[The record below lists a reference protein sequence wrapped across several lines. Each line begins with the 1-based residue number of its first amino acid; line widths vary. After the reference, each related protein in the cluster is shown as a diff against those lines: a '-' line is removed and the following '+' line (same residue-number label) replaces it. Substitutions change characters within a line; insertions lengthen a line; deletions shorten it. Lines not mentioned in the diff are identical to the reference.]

1 MKNELENLKQIAHG
15 LAQQFGETCEIVIH
29 DVRTPEMEGTVVCI
43 ENGEISN
50 RKLGDGPSHVVLDA
64 LKNDGKDLEDRYG
77 YLTKTKDGR
86 VFRSSTMYMRD
97 DKGQITYVFCINSDI
112 TNLIHLQQM
121 VNQFTEPVGLATST
135 SASKEADGAERIT
148 TSVTDLLDDLIE
160 QAMAKVGKPAQLMTK
175 AERCEALKYL
185 NDAGAFLISKAADKI
200 GEYFGISRFTLYSD
214 LNAVKD
220 KEKEEQI
227 KAKVK

>member
-121 VNQFTEPVGLATST
+121 VNQLTEPVGSRRALRQV
-135 SASKEADGAERIT
+135 K
-148 TSVTDLLDDLIE
+148 
-160 QAMAKVGKPAQLMTK
+160 KPTG
-175 AERCEALKYL
+175 L
-185 NDAGAFLISKAADKI
+185 NELRRA
-200 GEYFGISRFTLYSD
+200 
-214 LNAVKD
+214 
-220 KEKEEQI
+220 
-227 KAKVK
+227 

>member
-1 MKNELENLKQIAHG
+1 MHLRMTAKIWK
-15 LAQQFGETCEIVIH
+15 T
-29 DVRTPEMEGTVVCI
+29 DTV
-43 ENGEISN
+43 
-50 RKLGDGPSHVVLDA
+50 
-64 LKNDGKDLEDRYG
+64 

-160 QAMAKVGKPAQLMTK
+160 QAVAKVGKPAQLMTK